1 MKKLHYSTRRCAL
14 CDAVIADEFIVCKE
28 HMEDYRKFGNDEWF
42 KMCVETQRRQF
53 EIDNEENFIKDGIYK
68 VIKPY
73 RKLSESEKYAIR
85 YLKNRG
91 LGARNISKLLGIHE
105 RTIGSYLYSLSKSKQ
120 KIA

>member
-14 CDAVIADEFIVCKE
+14 CETVIADEFIVCKE
-28 HMEDYRKFGNDEWF
+28 HMEDYRKFGNEEWF

-68 VIKPY
+68 VTKPY

-85 YLKNRG
+85 YLRSKG
-91 LGARNISKLLGIHE
+91 LGAKNISKILGIYW
-105 RTIGSYLYSLSKSKQ
+105 RTIDVYLNSKRKNVT
-120 KIA
+120 